1 MISRTSGLSPH
12 RPILRRTAADEDTMF
27 DRRPRVLVTGA
38 SRGIGAAIARA
49 LAARNCRV
57 AIHCNNRND
66 LAEGVR
72 AGLPGQGHL
81 VIASDLATESGVD
94 EVWRESLTSFGS
106 IDILVNNAGVFT
118 EHPPLTTSTESWRKA
133 WRATLAANLLGPA
146 HLSHLAAQSM
156 AAAGGGRIVNISS
169 RGAFRGEPDAPAYG
183 ASKAGLN
190 ALSQSLAK
198 ALAPHR
204 VTVFCIA
211 PGWVETDMAATHLR
225 GESGR
230 ELLAQHPLGRVATAE
245 EVARTAVF
253 CALDAPEAMTGS
265 VLDVNGAS
273 YLRT

>member
-1 MISRTSGLSPH
+1 MDR
-12 RPILRRTAADEDTMF
+12 AWDET
-27 DRRPRVLVTGA
+27 LG
-38 SRGIGAAIARA
+38 
-49 LAARNCRV
+49 
-57 AIHCNNRND
+57 
-66 LAEGVR
+66 
-72 AGLPGQGHL
+72 
-81 VIASDLATESGVD
+81 
-94 EVWRESLTSFGS
+94 SFGRVG
-106 IDILVNNAGVFT
+106 ILVNNAGVFT
-118 EHPPLTTSTESWRKA
+118 EHPPLSTSPDSWREA
-133 WRATLAANLLGPA
+133 WRATLAANLIGPA
-146 HLSHLAAQSM
+146 HLSHLAARAM

-204 VTVFCIA
+204 VAVFCIA
-211 PGWVETDMAATHLR
+211 PGWVETDMAAEHLR
-225 GESGR
+225 GEKGV

-253 CALDAPEAMTGS
+253 CALDAPGTMTGT